1 MSAETTSNVVER
13 MKGRGAGADRPR
25 VVFRTDWKRATRRLI
40 VGGLCA
46 VTAASLTFP
55 SAAMAAEWVKV
66 GGTPYDAAAG
76 DETWSWDGAN
86 DMQLNGYNGGPI
98 EAAGRLDL
106 TYEGSNTVTNSDGE
120 GISVVNGVNESA
132 ELNITGGA
140 SDSLTVDATSDAIES
155 QGNIN
160 ISGDG
165 TVNSTASRADGIDA
179 EGNLTISGGGTVNAT
194 GSSDGIEVGGNATI
208 DTSGNIVAKGGSN
221 NGLDV
226 SGSLTIS
233 GGGNVTASSEND
245 EAVDVDGD
253 LSISGGSR
261 LEASSENYE
270 AVVVDGN
277 LTMSGG
283 GRLSASSTEDRGA
296 SVYGD
301 LTMSGGSRLEASSEN
316 DEAVVVDGNLT
327 MSGGSRLEASSD
339 RSLGMQVD
347 GALSV
352 TDSTLVAT
360 GTCEGLYVYKGV
372 TFDHA
377 TVRVAA
383 RNPGNEAFGLF
394 TDEDDIV
401 IRNGSVVEAFA
412 EGAYSAG
419 ISTQYYEEEEGGA
432 GGHMFVSESV
442 VKAVA
447 RYLEG
452 EGQDGGDIAMNYA
465 SADVD
470 GDEQLGRNVG
480 ILVVTKNG
488 ISPAKLSIVRSTV
501 TAEGDTAAIL
511 VCATSEDGS
520 VAGTIELEGSII
532 QTPAG
537 GHVSDYNAKHEGRN
551 DVEYDVGQ
559 TIGLSG
565 ETITSL
571 DSADIAK
578 SAVIVPEEVPVP
590 APSGSSTSGGANVT
604 QATARKASVAGSAI
618 PQTGDASLAGV
629 LSAGFAGLAAL
640 VSGLF
645 VGRKRG

>member
-55 SAAMAAEWVKV
+55 SAAMAAEWVNV
-66 GGTPYDAAAG
+66 GGNHYDAAAG

-86 DMQLNGYNGGPI
+86 DMQLNGYDGGPI

-106 TYEGSNTVTNSDGE
+106 TYEGDNTVTNSDGE

-140 SDSLTVDATSDAIES
+140 DDSLTVDATSDAVES
-155 QGNIN
+155 AGGIN

-165 TVNSTASRADGIDA
+165 TITSTASRADGIDA

-208 DTSGNIVAKGGSN
+208 DTSGNVVAKGGSN

-226 SGSLTIS
+226 NGNLTIT
-233 GGGNVTASSEND
+233 GGGSVTASSEND
-245 EAVDVDGD
+245 EAVEVEGSLSMSGGSCLDASSTVDSGVEVDGSLTMSD
-253 LSISGGSR
+253 GSRLSGISVDDKGVRIDGNVTITGGSR
-261 LEASSENYE
+261 LEASSE
-270 AVVVDGN
+270 
-277 LTMSGG
+277 M
-283 GRLSASSTEDRGA
+283 RRGLL
-296 SVYGD
+296 VK
-301 LTMSGGSRLEASSEN
+301 
-316 DEAVVVDGNLT
+316 
-327 MSGGSRLEASSD
+327 
-339 RSLGMQVD
+339 
-347 GALSV
+347 GALSAV
-352 TDSTLVAT
+352 DSTLVAT
-360 GTCEGLYVYKGV
+360 GTSEGLYAYKGV

-452 EGQDGGDIAMNYA
+452 EEQDGGDIAMNYA

-488 ISPAKLSIVRSTV
+488 MSPAKLSIVRSTV
-501 TAEGDTAAIL
+501 TAEGDMAAIL

-537 GHVSDYNAKHEGRN
+537 GHVSDYNARHEGWN

-578 SAVIVPEEVPVP
+578 SAVIVPEEVLVP
-590 APSGSSTSGGANVT
+590 APSGSSTSGVANVT
-604 QATARKASVAGSAI
+604 QATARKTSVAGSAI

>member
-106 TYEGSNTVTNSDGE
+106 TYEGSNTVTNDSGE
-120 GISVVNGVNESA
+120 GISVGDGVNEKA

-140 SDSLTVDATSDAIES
+140 LDSLTVDATSDAIES

-165 TVNSTASRADGIDA
+165 TITSTASRGDGIDA

-226 SGSLTIS
+226 NGSLTIS

-245 EAVDVDGD
+245 EAVAVDGD

-261 LEASSENYE
+261 LEASSEMRT
-270 AVVVDGN
+270 G
-277 LTMSGG
+277 L
-283 GRLSASSTEDRGA
+283 
-296 SVYGD
+296 
-301 LTMSGGSRLEASSEN
+301 
-316 DEAVVVDGNLT
+316 
-327 MSGGSRLEASSD
+327 
-339 RSLGMQVD
+339 QVD

-360 GTCEGLYVYKGV
+360 GTWEGLYVYKGV

-419 ISTQYYEEEEGGA
+419 ISTQNYEKGVA

-488 ISPAKLSIVRSTV
+488 MSPAKLSIVRSTV

-520 VAGTIELEGSII
+520 VAGTIELEGSIV

-618 PQTGDASLAGV
+618 PQTGDASFAGV

-645 VGRKRG
+645 VSRKRG

>member
-55 SAAMAAEWVKV
+55 SAAMAAEWVNV
-66 GGTPYDAAAG
+66 GGTQYDAAAG
-76 DETWSWDGAN
+76 DEAHTWSWDGAN

-106 TYEGSNTVTNSDGE
+106 TYEGGNTVTNDSGE
-120 GISVVNGVNESA
+120 GISVVNGVNEKA

-155 QGNIN
+155 QGDIN

-208 DTSGNIVAKGGSN
+208 DTSGNIVAKGGSS

-226 SGSLTIS
+226 NGSLTIS
-233 GGGNVTASSEND
+233 GGGNVKASSEND
-245 EAVDVDGD
+245 EAVAVDGD
-253 LSISGGSR
+253 LSISGGNR
-261 LEASSENYE
+261 LEASSENDE

-296 SVYGD
+296 SV
-301 LTMSGGSRLEASSEN
+301 
-316 DEAVVVDGNLT
+316 DGNLT
-327 MSGGSRLEASSD
+327 MSGGSRLEASSEM
-339 RSLGMQVD
+339 RTGLLVE
-347 GALSV
+347 GALSAV
-352 TDSTLVAT
+352 DSTLVAS

-419 ISTQYYEEEEGGA
+419 IYTQNCEEGSA

-465 SADVD
+465 SANVD
-470 GDEQLGRNVG
+470 GDEQLGRNAG
-480 ILVVTKNG
+480 IVVLTKNG
-488 ISPAKLSIVRSTV
+488 MSPAKLSIVRSTV

-520 VAGTIELEGSII
+520 VAGMIELEGSII

-537 GHVSDYNAKHEGRN
+537 GHVSDYNAKHEVRDG
-551 DVEYDVGQ
+551 VEYDVGQ

-571 DSADIAK
+571 NSADIAK
-578 SAVIVPEEVPVP
+578 GAVIVPEEVPVP

-645 VGRKRG
+645 VSRKRG

>member
-66 GGTPYDAAAG
+66 GDKQYDAAAS
-76 DETWSWDGAN
+76 DEARTWSWDGAN
-86 DMQLNGYNGGPI
+86 DMQLNGYDGGPI
-98 EAAGRLDL
+98 EAAGQLDL
-106 TYEGSNTVTNSDGE
+106 TYEGDNTVTNGDGE

-140 SDSLTVDATSDAIES
+140 DDSLTVDATSDAVES
-155 QGNIN
+155 AGDIN

-165 TVNSTASRADGIDA
+165 TITSTASRADGIDA

-208 DTSGNIVAKGGSN
+208 DTSGNVVAKGGSN

-226 SGSLTIS
+226 NGSLTIS

-245 EAVDVDGD
+245 EAVAVDGD

-261 LEASSENYE
+261 LEASSVHDMGVE
-270 AVVVDGN
+270 
-277 LTMSGG
+277 
-283 GRLSASSTEDRGA
+283 
-296 SVYGD
+296 
-301 LTMSGGSRLEASSEN
+301 
-316 DEAVVVDGNLT
+316 VDGNLT

-339 RSLGMQVD
+339 RRSGMQVD

-360 GTCEGLYVYKGV
+360 GTWEGLYVYKGV

-419 ISTQYYEEEEGGA
+419 ISTQYYEEEGGA

-452 EGQDGGDIAMNYA
+452 EEQDGGDIAMNYA

-488 ISPAKLSIVRSTV
+488 MSPAKFSIVRSTV

-537 GHVSDYNAKHEGRN
+537 GHVSDYNARHEGWN

-590 APSGSSTSGGANVT
+590 APSGSSTSGVANVT
-604 QATARKASVAGSAI
+604 QATARKTSVAGSAI

-645 VGRKRG
+645 VSRKRG

>member
-55 SAAMAAEWVKV
+55 SAAMAAEWVNV
-66 GGTPYDAAAG
+66 GGTQYDAAAG
-76 DETWSWDGAN
+76 DEAHTWSWDGAN

-106 TYEGSNTVTNSDGE
+106 TYEGGNTVTNDSGE
-120 GISVVNGVNESA
+120 GISVVNGVNENA

-140 SDSLTVDATSDAIES
+140 SDALTVDATSDAIES
-155 QGNIN
+155 QGDIN

-208 DTSGNIVAKGGSN
+208 DTSGNIVVKGGSS

-226 SGSLTIS
+226 NGSLTIS
-233 GGGNVTASSEND
+233 GGGSVTTSSEND
-245 EAVDVDGD
+245 EAVAVDGD

-261 LEASSENYE
+261 LEASSENDK

-301 LTMSGGSRLEASSEN
+301 LTMSGGSRLEASSEMRTGLLV
-316 DEAVVVDGNLT
+316 E
-327 MSGGSRLEASSD
+327 
-339 RSLGMQVD
+339 
-347 GALSV
+347 GALSAV
-352 TDSTLVAT
+352 DSTLVAS
-360 GTCEGLYVYKGV
+360 GTWEGLYAYKGV

-419 ISTQYYEEEEGGA
+419 IYTQNCEEGGA

-470 GDEQLGRNVG
+470 GDEQLGRNAG
-480 ILVVTKNG
+480 IVVLTKNG
-488 ISPAKLSIVRSTV
+488 MSPAKLSIVRSTV

-520 VAGTIELEGSII
+520 VAGMIELEGSII

-537 GHVSDYNAKHEGRN
+537 GHVSDYNAKHEVRDG
-551 DVEYDVGQ
+551 VEYDVGQ

-604 QATARKASVAGSAI
+604 QATARKTSVAGSAI
-618 PQTGDASLAGV
+618 PQTGDASLTGV

-645 VGRKRG
+645 VSRKRG

>member
-1 MSAETTSNVVER
+1 MEH
-13 MKGRGAGADRPR
+13 
-25 VVFRTDWKRATRRLI
+25 
-40 VGGLCA
+40 
-46 VTAASLTFP
+46 
-55 SAAMAAEWVKV
+55 
-66 GGTPYDAAAG
+66 
-76 DETWSWDGAN
+76 DG
-86 DMQLNGYNGGPI
+86 
-98 EAAGRLDL
+98 
-106 TYEGSNTVTNSDGE
+106 
-120 GISVVNGVNESA
+120 
-132 ELNITGGA
+132 
-140 SDSLTVDATSDAIES
+140 ATSDAVES
-155 QGNIN
+155 AGDIN

-165 TVNSTASRADGIDA
+165 TITSTASRADGIDA

-208 DTSGNIVAKGGSN
+208 DTSGNVVAKGGSN

-226 SGSLTIS
+226 NGSLTIS
-233 GGGNVTASSEND
+233 GGGNVT
-245 EAVDVDGD
+245 
-253 LSISGGSR
+253 
-261 LEASSENYE
+261 ASSENYE

-296 SVYGD
+296 SVYG
-301 LTMSGGSRLEASSEN
+301 
-316 DEAVVVDGNLT
+316 NLT

-339 RSLGMQVD
+339 QSSGMEVD

-360 GTCEGLYVYKGV
+360 GTWRGLYVYKGV

-419 ISTQYYEEEEGGA
+419 ISTQYYEEEGGA

-452 EGQDGGDIAMNYA
+452 EEQDGGDIAMNYA

-480 ILVVTKNG
+480 ILVATKNG
-488 ISPAKLSIVRSTV
+488 MSPAKLSIVRSTV

-537 GHVSDYNAKHEGRN
+537 GHVSDYNAKHEGPN

-590 APSGSSTSGGANVT
+590 APSGSSTSGGTNVT
-604 QATARKASVAGSAI
+604 QATARKTSVAGSAI

-629 LSAGFAGLAAL
+629 LSTGFAGLAAL

-645 VGRKRG
+645 VSRKRG

>member
-55 SAAMAAEWVKV
+55 SAAMAAEWVNV
-66 GGTPYDAAAG
+66 GGTHYDAAAG

-86 DMQLNGYNGGPI
+86 DMQLKGYNGGSI
-98 EAAGRLDL
+98 EAAGHLDL
-106 TYEGSNTVTNSDGE
+106 TYEGDNTVTNSDGE

-140 SDSLTVDATSDAIES
+140 DDSLTVDATSDAVES
-155 QGNIN
+155 AGDIN

-165 TVNSTASRADGIDA
+165 TITSTASRADGIDA

-208 DTSGNIVAKGGSN
+208 GTSGNVVAKGGSG

-226 SGSLTIS
+226 NGSLTIS

-245 EAVDVDGD
+245 K
-253 LSISGGSR
+253 
-261 LEASSENYE
+261 

-296 SVYGD
+296 SVGGD
-301 LTMSGGSRLEASSEN
+301 LTMSGGSRLEASSEMKTGLL
-316 DEAVVVDGNLT
+316 VK
-327 MSGGSRLEASSD
+327 
-339 RSLGMQVD
+339 
-347 GALSV
+347 GALSAV
-352 TDSTLVAT
+352 DSTLVAS
-360 GTCEGLYVYKGV
+360 GTWEGLYVYKGV

-465 SADVD
+465 SSDVD

-488 ISPAKLSIVRSTV
+488 MSPAKLSIVRSTV

-551 DVEYDVGQ
+551 DAEYDVGQ

-571 DSADIAK
+571 NSADIAK

-618 PQTGDASLAGV
+618 PQTGDASPAGV

-645 VGRKRG
+645 VSRKRG

>member
-1 MSAETTSNVVER
+1 
-13 MKGRGAGADRPR
+13 
-25 VVFRTDWKRATRRLI
+25 
-40 VGGLCA
+40 
-46 VTAASLTFP
+46 
-55 SAAMAAEWVKV
+55 
-66 GGTPYDAAAG
+66 
-76 DETWSWDGAN
+76 
-86 DMQLNGYNGGPI
+86 MQLNGYDGGPI

-106 TYEGSNTVTNSDGE
+106 TYEDDNTVTNDSGE
-120 GISVVNGVNESA
+120 GISVVDGVNENA

-140 SDSLTVDATSDAIES
+140 GDSLTVDATSDAVES
-155 QGNIN
+155 AGDIN
-160 ISGDG
+160 IFGDG
-165 TVNSTASRADGIDA
+165 TITSTASLGDGIDA
-179 EGNLTISGGGTVNAT
+179 EGNLSISGGGTVNAT

-208 DTSGNIVAKGGSN
+208 GTSGNVVAKGGSS

-226 SGSLTIS
+226 NGSLTIS

-245 EAVDVDGD
+245 EAVAVDGD

-261 LEASSENYE
+261 LEASSENDE
-270 AVVVDGN
+270 AVVVDGD

-296 SVYGD
+296 SVYG
-301 LTMSGGSRLEASSEN
+301 
-316 DEAVVVDGNLT
+316 NLT

-339 RSLGMQVD
+339 QSSGMQVD

-377 TVRVAA
+377 TVKVAA

-419 ISTQYYEEEEGGA
+419 IYTQNCEEGGA

-470 GDEQLGRNVG
+470 GDEQLGHNVG
-480 ILVVTKNG
+480 IVVATKNG
-488 ISPAKLSIVRSTV
+488 MSLAKLSIVRSTV

-511 VCATSEDGS
+511 VYVSSEDGS
-520 VAGTIELEGSII
+520 VAGTIELEGSTI

-537 GHVSDYNAKHEGRN
+537 GHVSDFNAKYEGWN
-551 DVEYDVGQ
+551 DVVEYEVGQ

-571 DSADIAK
+571 NSADIAK

-604 QATARKASVAGSAI
+604 QATARKTSVAVSAI
-618 PQTGDASLAGV
+618 PQTGDAPPLPACSPP
-629 LSAGFAGLAAL
+629 
-640 VSGLF
+640 VSR
-645 VGRKRG
+645 VSPRS

>member
-55 SAAMAAEWVKV
+55 SAAMAAEWVNV
-66 GGTPYDAAAG
+66 GGTQYDAAAG
-76 DETWSWDGAN
+76 DEAHTWSWDGAN

-106 TYEGSNTVTNSDGE
+106 TYEGGNTVTNDSGE
-120 GISVVNGVNESA
+120 GISVVNGVNEKA

-155 QGNIN
+155 QGDIN

-208 DTSGNIVAKGGSN
+208 DTSGNIVAKGGSS
-221 NGLDV
+221 NGLYV
-226 SGSLTIS
+226 NGSLTIS
-233 GGGNVTASSEND
+233 GGGNVTASCEND
-245 EAVDVDGD
+245 EAVAVDGD

-261 LEASSENYE
+261 LEASSENDK

-301 LTMSGGSRLEASSEN
+301 LTMSGGSRLEASSEMRTGLLV
-316 DEAVVVDGNLT
+316 E
-327 MSGGSRLEASSD
+327 
-339 RSLGMQVD
+339 
-347 GALSV
+347 GALSAV
-352 TDSTLVAT
+352 DSTLVAS

-419 ISTQYYEEEEGGA
+419 IYTQNCEEGGA

-442 VKAVA
+442 VRAVA

-470 GDEQLGRNVG
+470 GDEQLGRNAG
-480 ILVVTKNG
+480 IVVLTKNG
-488 ISPAKLSIVRSTV
+488 MSPAKLSIVRSTV

-520 VAGTIELEGSII
+520 VAGMIELEGSII

-537 GHVSDYNAKHEGRN
+537 GHVSDYNAKHEVRDG
-551 DVEYDVGQ
+551 VEYDVGQ

-604 QATARKASVAGSAI
+604 QATARKTSVAGSAI
-618 PQTGDASLAGV
+618 PQTGDASLTGV

-645 VGRKRG
+645 VSRKRG

>member
-55 SAAMAAEWVKV
+55 SAAMAAEWVNV
-66 GGTPYDAAAG
+66 GGNHYDAAAG

-86 DMQLNGYNGGPI
+86 DMQLKGYNGGSI
-98 EAAGRLDL
+98 EAAGHLDL
-106 TYEGSNTVTNSDGE
+106 TYEGDNTVTNSDGE

-155 QGNIN
+155 EGDIN

-165 TVNSTASRADGIDA
+165 TITSTASLGDGIDA
-179 EGNLTISGGGTVNAT
+179 EGNLSISGGGTVNAM

-208 DTSGNIVAKGGSN
+208 DTSGNVVAKGGSN

-226 SGSLTIS
+226 NGNGNLTIT
-233 GGGNVTASSEND
+233 GGGSVTASSEND
-245 EAVDVDGD
+245 EAVAVDGD

-261 LEASSENYE
+261 LEASSVHDMGVE
-270 AVVVDGN
+270 
-277 LTMSGG
+277 
-283 GRLSASSTEDRGA
+283 
-296 SVYGD
+296 
-301 LTMSGGSRLEASSEN
+301 
-316 DEAVVVDGNLT
+316 VDGNLT
-327 MSGGSRLEASSD
+327 MSGGSRLEASSEI
-339 RSLGMQVD
+339 RTGLQVD

-352 TDSTLVAT
+352 TDSTLIAT
-360 GTCEGLYVYKGV
+360 GTWEGLYVYKGV

-419 ISTQYYEEEEGGA
+419 ISTQNYEKGVA

-470 GDEQLGRNVG
+470 GDEQLGRNAG
-480 ILVVTKNG
+480 IVVLTKNG
-488 ISPAKLSIVRSTV
+488 MSPAKLSIVRSTV

-537 GHVSDYNAKHEGRN
+537 GHVSDYNAKREGR
-551 DVEYDVGQ
+551 DSVEYDVGQ

-571 DSADIAK
+571 SSADIAK

-618 PQTGDASLAGV
+618 PQTGDASFAGV

-645 VGRKRG
+645 VSRKRG

>member
-55 SAAMAAEWVKV
+55 SAAMAAEWVNV
-66 GGTPYDAAAG
+66 GGTQYDAAAG
-76 DETWSWDGAN
+76 DEAHTWSWDGAN

-106 TYEGSNTVTNSDGE
+106 TYEGGNTVTNDSGE
-120 GISVVNGVNESA
+120 GISVVNGVNEKA

-155 QGNIN
+155 QGDIN

-208 DTSGNIVAKGGSN
+208 DTSGNIVAKGGSS

-226 SGSLTIS
+226 NGSLTIS

-245 EAVDVDGD
+245 EAVAVDGD
-253 LSISGGSR
+253 LSISGESR
-261 LEASSENYE
+261 LEASSENDK

-301 LTMSGGSRLEASSEN
+301 LTMSGGSRLEASSEMRTGLLV
-316 DEAVVVDGNLT
+316 E
-327 MSGGSRLEASSD
+327 
-339 RSLGMQVD
+339 
-347 GALSV
+347 GALSAV
-352 TDSTLVAT
+352 DSTLVAS

-419 ISTQYYEEEEGGA
+419 IYTQNCEEGGA

-470 GDEQLGRNVG
+470 GDEQLGRNAG
-480 ILVVTKNG
+480 IVVLTKNG
-488 ISPAKLSIVRSTV
+488 MSPAKLSIVRSTV

-520 VAGTIELEGSII
+520 VAGMIELEGSII

-537 GHVSDYNAKHEGRN
+537 GHVSDYNAKHEVRDG
-551 DVEYDVGQ
+551 VEYDVGQ

-571 DSADIAK
+571 NSADIAK

-604 QATARKASVAGSAI
+604 QATARKTSLAGSAI
-618 PQTGDASLAGV
+618 PQTGDASLTGV

-645 VGRKRG
+645 VRRKRG

>member
-55 SAAMAAEWVKV
+55 SAAMAAEWVNV
-66 GGTPYDAAAG
+66 GGNHYDAAAG

-86 DMQLNGYNGGPI
+86 DMQLKGYNGGSI
-98 EAAGRLDL
+98 EAAGHLDL
-106 TYEGSNTVTNSDGE
+106 TYEGDNTVTNSDGE

-155 QGNIN
+155 EGDIN

-165 TVNSTASRADGIDA
+165 TITSTASLGDGIDA
-179 EGNLTISGGGTVNAT
+179 EGNLSISGGGTVNAM

-208 DTSGNIVAKGGSN
+208 DTSGNVVAKGGSD

-226 SGSLTIS
+226 NGNGNLTIT
-233 GGGNVTASSEND
+233 GGGSVTASSEND
-245 EAVDVDGD
+245 EAVAVDGD

-261 LEASSENYE
+261 LEASSVHDMGVE
-270 AVVVDGN
+270 VDGN

-296 SVYGD
+296 SV
-301 LTMSGGSRLEASSEN
+301 
-316 DEAVVVDGNLT
+316 DGNLT
-327 MSGGSRLEASSD
+327 MSGGSRLEASSEM
-339 RSLGMQVD
+339 RTGLQVD

-352 TDSTLVAT
+352 TDSTLIAT
-360 GTCEGLYVYKGV
+360 GTWEGLYVYKGV

-419 ISTQYYEEEEGGA
+419 ISTQNYEKGVA

-452 EGQDGGDIAMNYA
+452 EEQDGGDIAMNYA

-488 ISPAKLSIVRSTV
+488 MSPAKLSIVRSTV

-571 DSADIAK
+571 NSADIAK